1 MFRHLNIKFHD
12 NVIKGKNIWPS
23 YAAITFKTTNDSRSS
38 AGKIFFLLPS
48 EEEFHELVETSGFVS
63 GRNISHPPTGND
75 NKLPMTSH
83 SIHRSSQ
90 MRGFI
95 SYANGVRSNLNGMQV
110 SVFSYKAIFIE

>member
-1 MFRHLNIKFHD
+1 MPFLR
-12 NVIKGKNIWPS
+12 S
-23 YAAITFKTTNDSRSS
+23 YHIQKTSNDSRCS
-38 AGKIFFLLPS
+38 AGKILFLPS

-83 SIHRSSQ
+83 SIHRFYQ

-95 SYANGVRSNLNGMQV
+95 RYANDVRSNLNRMQV
-110 SVFSYKAIFIE
+110 SVFSYKAIFVE